1 MQLRLGLTLALS
13 VFSLAGCSSLAVSN
27 KSLNYKETATL
38 EPLQYPEGSMV
49 RPATP
54 LYPAPTVEPLAIQH
68 APKLENSKGNRFA
81 LPRPDVAAPNSSA
94 TAASEQNAELGRPQ
108 LLTDGNQNPLLK
120 IDGNSDTIWQYTLA
134 TLSSLNQNIV
144 GQSKNRYE
152 VTLKIDQQIYVLRL
166 TSVGSSH
173 NLAVFNADNS
183 FADKEKAAELL
194 TQIYQNRIVT
204 GKQIGRAHV

>member
-13 VFSLAGCSSLAVSN
+13 VLSLAGCSSLAVSN

-54 LYPAPTVEPLAIQH
+54 LYPAPTVDPLAIQH

-81 LPRPDVAAPNSSA
+81 LPRPDVAAPNSTA
-94 TAASEQNAELGRPQ
+94 TATSEQSTEVGRPQ

-134 TLSSLNQNIV
+134 TLSSLNQNVV

-152 VTLKIDQQIYVLRL
+152 VTLKIDQQIYILRL

-183 FADKEKAAELL
+183 FADKQKAAELL
-194 TQIYQNRIVT
+194 TQIYQNWP
-204 GKQIGRAHV
+204 A

>member
-94 TAASEQNAELGRPQ
+94 AAASEQNAVLGRPQ

-194 TQIYQNRIVT
+194 TQIYQNWP
-204 GKQIGRAHV
+204 A

>member
-1 MQLRLGLTLALS
+1 MQLRLGLTFALS

-81 LPRPDVAAPNSSA
+81 LPRPDVAVPNSSA
-94 TAASEQNAELGRPQ
+94 TAPSEQNAVLGRPQ

-194 TQIYQNRIVT
+194 TQIYQNWP
-204 GKQIGRAHV
+204 A

>member
-1 MQLRLGLTLALS
+1 
-13 VFSLAGCSSLAVSN
+13 
-27 KSLNYKETATL
+27 
-38 EPLQYPEGSMV
+38 MV
-49 RPATP
+49 RPVTP

-81 LPRPDVAAPNSSA
+81 LPRPAVAAPNSAA
-94 TAASEQNAELGRPQ
+94 TAAEQSTEIGRPQ

-134 TLSSLNQNIV
+134 TLSSMNQNIV

-166 TSVGSSH
+166 TSAGSSH

-183 FADKEKAAELL
+183 FADQQKAAELL
-194 TQIYQNRIVT
+194 TQIYQNWP
-204 GKQIGRAHV
+204 A

>member
-49 RPATP
+49 RTATP

-94 TAASEQNAELGRPQ
+94 TAASEQNAVLGRPQ

-194 TQIYQNRIVT
+194 TQIYQNWP
-204 GKQIGRAHV
+204 A